1 MSDAK
6 NDAKRNRII
15 TFRVT
20 DEEYTKI
27 QDAALTR
34 GTDPNDW
41 CRAAALSCSVYK
53 LTINEHVFYVELGL
67 LRFVITNAFDLLI
80 GEDSDVAEA
89 WSKCKNRA
97 DKRADELF
105 TELMERR
112 KRG

>member
-1 MSDAK
+1 MNDSKK
-6 NDAKRNRII
+6 NKII

-34 GTDPNDW
+34 DTDPNAW
-41 CRAAALSCSVYK
+41 CRAAALSCSGNK
-53 LTINEHVFYVELGL
+53 LTINEHVFFVELNL
-67 LRFVITNAFDLLI
+67 LRYLLTNGFSLLI
-80 GEDSDVAEA
+80 GDDSDAAKV
-89 WSKCKNRA
+89 WSEYIERA

-105 TELMERR
+105 TNLMTQR